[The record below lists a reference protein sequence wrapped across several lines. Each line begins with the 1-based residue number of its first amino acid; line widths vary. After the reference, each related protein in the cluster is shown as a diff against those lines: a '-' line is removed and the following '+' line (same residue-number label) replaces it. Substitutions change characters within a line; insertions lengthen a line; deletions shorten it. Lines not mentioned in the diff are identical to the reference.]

1 MENKAF
7 DAFQNGNLLKLLRG
21 DYPYNYLEIITHKEI
36 VDYMEGRVDKAQT
49 RYDNHPSPKNRERLK
64 RAQMDLENAK
74 SDGELL
80 IKGTVPAEYIR

>member
-1 MENKAF
+1 
-7 DAFQNGNLLKLLRG
+7 
-21 DYPYNYLEIITHKEI
+21 
-36 VDYMEGRVDKAQT
+36 MEGRVDKAQT